1 MDKKTKNNLVIVDL
15 GNKLV
20 KVGHNISFEN
30 TLEIYNAKEQDVDTG
45 ECTLVYGNK
54 LYIIGS
60 KKVSPNAEYVKTEKE
75 FIPQVLY
82 AIATTTSYDTTS
94 LMLVLPVDQFDN
106 REVFTKTFKGKNFKF
121 IVNGKSRTLK
131 IENVYC
137 TKESQSGFFSLSLED
152 RKGLTGILDWG
163 SYTVNVFL
171 ASGGKEVQAFTINGF
186 GVYDYYRKLAQHLSK
201 KRKMTAKEVEIYLD
215 ILKQKY
221 SKEVT
226 EFTSNFI
233 NEFNNKLTSEN
244 NNISF
249 HSITMTGG
257 GTLVLL
263 EELKKV
269 LPNVKAHENPL
280 FANNLGNKTIAELKK
295 LI

>member
-1 MDKKTKNNLVIVDL
+1 METKTKNNLVIVDL
-15 GNKLV
+15 GNRLV

-30 TLEIYNAKEQDVDTG
+30 TLETYDAKEQGVDTG

-82 AIATTTSYDTTS
+82 AIATTTDYDTTS
-94 LMLVLPVDQFDN
+94 LMLTLPVDQFDN
-106 REVFTKTFKGKNFKF
+106 REVFTRTFKGKTFKF
-121 IVNGKSRTLK
+121 IVNDKSRTLK

-137 TKESQSGFFSLSLED
+137 TKESQAGFFSLSLED

-186 GVYDYYRKLAQHLSK
+186 GVYDYYRK
-201 KRKMTAKEVEIYLD
+201 KRKMTAKEVEIYLE

-249 HSITMTGG
+249 HSLTMTGG

-263 EELKKV
+263 EELKEV

-280 FANNLGNKTIAELKK
+280 FANNIGNKTIAELKK